1 MLTVRCDRCGKTY
14 ELYVKRD
21 KVGGRNTIR
30 FTNYNI
36 DGDPFYE
43 QVYELCKDCME
54 KVRDFVLS
62 FVLSKE
68 E

>member
-1 MLTVRCDRCGKTY
+1 MLTVRCGRCGKTY

-36 DGDPFYE
+36 DGEAYYE
-43 QVYELCKDCME
+43 QEYELCKDCTE
-54 KVRDFVLS
+54 DLRTYL
-62 FVLSKE
+62 LTRRRNTHE
-68 E
+68 

>member
-1 MLTVRCDRCGKTY
+1 MTEKEKN

-21 KVGGRNTIR
+21 KAGGRNTIR

-62 FVLSKE
+62 KE
-68 E
+68 GENE